1 MRISD
6 WSSYVSS
13 SDLHDRRLVNDLAV
27 RQKHR
32 TVDGILKLAHIARPA
47 VTPKR
52 GTCPIR
58 QRPQRLLIHLRELTC
73 EMIAQGLDI
82 VRAFPQ
88 RRPLDVDDI
97 ETKQEIFTEGPQAHR
112 LAHVEGARRLV
123 ADVDGPPTQQEER
136 RVGKE

>member
-88 RRPLDVDDI
+88 RRHLEVDDI
-97 ETKQEIFTEGPQAHR
+97 ETN
-112 LAHVEGARRLV
+112 RRSSRS
-123 ADVDGPPTQQEER
+123 EER
-136 RVGKE
+136 RVGKECGSRCRSRWSPDL